1 MSTLHRTSED
11 AIIEVTRQATA
22 PALVEPGQYA
32 VFHTPAGIEKVDLTG
47 DRYRDTP
54 QRKQGTVVVDNVES
68 FAVYYAKHADS
79 YSEVYANLD
88 AGTVTA
94 VLDAHTTSGP
104 RWGGHRLILAM
115 TPTKPWQRWTEKDR
129 HALPQVAF
137 AEFLE
142 DNLVDIDPDPV
153 PAATMLQVATTFQ
166 TATKGSFSSKTNLAN
181 GTRQLLFEEET
192 TASSGSGKQ
201 AIAVPEKFAIRVAPF
216 ADTDRYRIEAR
227 LRYRIEGS
235 HLKLLFVLDR
245 PEDALRDA
253 VKDVVEQVKTAT
265 GATILIGT
273 PA

>member
-1 MSTLHRTSED
+1 MSTDTRTSED
-11 AIIEVTRQATA
+11 AIIEVARQTTA

-32 VFHTPAGIEKVDLTG
+32 VFHTPNGIETVDLTG
-47 DRYRDTP
+47 EKYRDAP
-54 QRKQGTVVVDNVES
+54 RRKVGQVVVDNVES
-68 FAVYYAKHADS
+68 FAVYYAKHADEGT
-79 YSEVYANLD
+79 EVYANLD
-88 AGTVTA
+88 RGTVTA
-94 VLDAHTTSGP
+94 VLDAHQQDTP
-104 RWGGHRLILAM
+104 RWADHRLVLKM
-115 TPTKPWQRWTEKDR
+115 TPTKPWQRWIEKDR
-129 HALPQVAF
+129 HPLPQVAF

-166 TATKGSFSSKTNLAN
+166 TATKGSFSSKTNLSN
-181 GTRQLLFEEET
+181 GTRQLMFEEET
-192 TASSGSGKQ
+192 SATSGSGKQ
-201 AIAVPEKFAIRVAPF
+201 NIPVPEKFAIRVAPF

-235 HLKLLFVLDR
+235 ALKLLFVLDR

>member
-1 MSTLHRTSED
+1 MSTDTRTSED
-11 AIIEVTRQATA
+11 AIIAITRQATP

-32 VFHTPAGIEKVDLTG
+32 VFHTPNGIQTVDLTG
-47 DRYRDTP
+47 DSYRDTP
-54 QRKQGTVVVDNVES
+54 RRKTGRIVVDNVDS
-68 FAVYYAKHADS
+68 FATYFAKHSDEGT
-79 YSEVYANLD
+79 EVYANLD

-94 VLDAHTTSGP
+94 VLDAHQADGP
-104 RWGGHRLILAM
+104 RWAEHRLILKL
-115 TPTKPWQRWTEKDR
+115 TPTKPWQRWIEKDR
-129 HALPQVAF
+129 HALPQVLF

-153 PAATMLQVATTFQ
+153 PAAVMLQVATTFQ
-166 TATKGSFSSKTNLAN
+166 TATKGSFSSKTNLSN

-201 AIAVPEKFAIRVAPF
+201 NIAVPEKFAIRVAPF

-235 HLKLLFVLDR
+235 NLKLLFVLDR

-265 GATILIGT
+265 GTTILVGT